1 MKNGNF
7 AALGISTVI
16 DLRETT
22 DLPAASCVSSRARVI
37 AAPLPKLLPDT
48 PDNYLALLEQ
58 KSSLGVVFEALG
70 QATSYPV
77 YIHCV
82 IGRDRASVVSAL
94 VLLALGASRQTV
106 IDEFNLSAQA
116 NVPVKPANIE
126 TVLDQIDKLGGIKA
140 YLTALGV
147 TASQLDGLL
156 SRGREKTS

>member
-1 MKNGNF
+1 MAGGRG
-7 AALGISTVI
+7 AVRRHPG
-16 DLRETT
+16 
-22 DLPAASCVSSRARVI
+22 
-37 AAPLPKLLPDT
+37 DT
-48 PDNYLALLEQ
+48 RFP
-58 KSSLGVVFEALG
+58 
-70 QATSYPV
+70 
-77 YIHCV
+77 